1 MGGESFTLLEYQDR
15 EGRHVLSQ
23 WRASIDPGADARIVR
38 ALARMAA
45 GNPGDA
51 KALGGGLYER
61 RIDWGP
67 GYRLYYARVAD
78 RVVVMLG
85 GGTKRS
91 QTRDIATARRRWADY
106 QVRGEATVIRVY

>member
-1 MGGESFTLLEYQDR
+1 MECEPVALLEYQDR
-15 EGRHVLSQ
+15 HGRHVLSQ

-61 RIDWGP
+61 RLDFGP
-67 GYRLYYARVAD
+67 GYRLYFARVAD
-78 RVVVMLG
+78 RVVVILG
-85 GGTKRS
+85 GGTKRT
-91 QTRDIATARRRWADY
+91 QARDIATARRRWADY
-106 QVRGEATVIRVY
+106 QVRRQATVIRVY